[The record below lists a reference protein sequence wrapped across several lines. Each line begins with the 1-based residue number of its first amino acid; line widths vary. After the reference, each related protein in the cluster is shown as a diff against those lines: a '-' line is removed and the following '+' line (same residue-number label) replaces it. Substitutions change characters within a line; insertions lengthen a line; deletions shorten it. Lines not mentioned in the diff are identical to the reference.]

1 MTKIGQTKVYLSD
14 YQKVYGNL
22 NHLVQD
28 LTYRREVSMKI
39 KFISITAIL
48 LLLSIQISSAPTSL
62 MKIKSMDV
70 NKDKRITLEEYENN
84 ILERFSSFDGDGNGM
99 ISLDEF
105 MLMSSKRF
113 EKIDLNSDDIIEKK
127 ELRKASKK
135 IKRSIKK
142 KRKESKK

>member
-1 MTKIGQTKVYLSD
+1 
-14 YQKVYGNL
+14 
-22 NHLVQD
+22 
-28 LTYRREVSMKI
+28 MKI

-48 LLLSIQISSAPTSL
+48 LLLSIQISSAPTSI